1 MDVYG
6 MHVMMNIIYANYS
19 HWLFYSAFFYISYVY
34 YDISKYVYVVVLINT
49 PIKKKSQFDSF
60 SSLVKRT

>member
-1 MDVYG
+1 MQ
-6 MHVMMNIIYANYS
+6 IIVIDYS
-19 HWLFYSAFFYISYVY
+19 ISAFFYISYVY